1 MHKFQILGDTYP
13 ENYSCKSKQEN
24 KQKKLYLHIFLNV
37 CQTSTCNFT
46 EEEAKL
52 TEWSTD

>member
-24 KQKKLYLHIFLNV
+24 KQKKTVLAHFLNV